1 MAQSVSY
8 SGSNLSLKLV
18 TCGSDRLSC
27 EFEQETLK
35 FKLII
40 KFKLKTLADLI
51 SQLVVLTL

>member
-8 SGSNLSLKLV
+8 CGSNLSLKLV

-51 SQLVVLTL
+51 S